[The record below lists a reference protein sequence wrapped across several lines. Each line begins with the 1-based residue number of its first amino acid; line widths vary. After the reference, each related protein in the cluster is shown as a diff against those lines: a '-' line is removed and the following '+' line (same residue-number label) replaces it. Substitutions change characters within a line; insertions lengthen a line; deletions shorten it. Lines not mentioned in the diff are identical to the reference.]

1 MGLMLRLINDLYSAR
16 PKDKQVSLFELP
28 IRRDNRIYASGVT
41 PPPTVRRQ
49 LKHRWATVCI
59 KEIKDGGMNEI
70 IKTFMIILYLIF
82 IIGSIRL
89 L

>member
-1 MGLMLRLINDLYSAR
+1 MIYTVPDLKINKLVYLSC
-16 PKDKQVSLFELP
+16 QSG
-28 IRRDNRIYASGVT
+28 DNRIYASGVT

-49 LKHRWATVCI
+49 LKYRRATVRI